1 MTIQSHSS
9 VIKVW
14 QFLCVTSLPGHGKQG
29 YKQASAL
36 IAEDFNRQSYWWAK
50 TGVTPE
56 KKSFCLA
63 LTCKEYPDFPFV
75 SAIEALE
82 IVKLYFNARWRKV
95 LECRLPE
102 FFCCDAGQTKAV
114 SSQHEQTAKQ
124 CGFSFS
130 ICSSWLTV

>member
-14 QFLCVTSLPGHGKQG
+14 QFLCVTSHPGHGKQG

-36 IAEDFNRQSYWWAK
+36 MAEDFNRQSNWSGK
-50 TGVTPE
+50 TGVTSGE
-56 KKSFCLA
+56 KSFCLA
-63 LTCKEYPDFPFV
+63 LTCKEYPDFFYV

-82 IVKLYFNARWRKV
+82 SDKLYFNVRWRKV

-102 FFCCDAGQTKAV
+102 FFWCDAGQTKAA